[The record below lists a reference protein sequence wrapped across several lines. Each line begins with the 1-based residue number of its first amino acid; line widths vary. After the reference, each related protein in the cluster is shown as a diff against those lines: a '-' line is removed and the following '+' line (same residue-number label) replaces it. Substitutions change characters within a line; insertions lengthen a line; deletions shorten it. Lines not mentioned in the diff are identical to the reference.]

1 MVKMYV
7 SYLEITEAELFDC
20 NAVNNSY
27 QQFSRVLYTFISNK
41 PFGQLL
47 NILPYNFIFSK
58 KFDSKFSYIEV
69 WLTGQNSKPLEIEDK
84 ISITV
89 VIN

>member
-1 MVKMYV
+1 M
-7 SYLEITEAELFDC
+7 
-20 NAVNNSY
+20 
-27 QQFSRVLYTFISNK
+27 YTFISNK

-69 WLTGQNSKPLEIEDK
+69 WFTGQNSKPLEIEDK

>member
-47 NILPYNFIFSK
+47 NILPCNFIFSK

-69 WLTGQNSKPLEIEDK
+69 WFTGQNSKPLEIEDK

>member
-7 SYLEITEAELFDC
+7 SCLEITEAELFDC

-27 QQFSRVLYTFISNK
+27 QQFSGVLYTFISNK
-41 PFGQLL
+41 SFGQLL

-69 WLTGQNSKPLEIEDK
+69 WFTGQNSKPLEIEDK
-84 ISITV
+84 INITV